1 MRLNSKIFKYFKER
15 EEQNKFIFVLKGGRR
30 SGKTFA
36 TCQKLLILCNN
47 TAGTIVNIA
56 SMTAEQGRL
65 GAYADFCTIIKSE
78 DYFYRVC
85 TVFSSPREI
94 RFKNG
99 SKIFFNSYKNSET
112 AKGVACDY
120 LYINEANN
128 FTKQQYTDLV
138 ANVRKGVFLD
148 YNPNQKFWVE
158 DYVKEN
164 EILTT
169 TWKDNY
175 KNLTPLQLDY
185 FFNLKKLAEKEGAT
199 DLDIRNYK
207 IYYCGE
213 YYELRGD
220 VFNRYNIKV
229 VPAEPAQKKNIIIF
243 ADPSALRGGDYFAL
257 CLGCQD
263 EEGKVAILETH
274 SVNEGSPAD
283 IIDIINRWRIAYDV
297 KFIYIETNG
306 IIGVKFYEECQK
318 QNIPVSPYYSRENK
332 FERIIANYGK
342 IVNETYFVDR
352 PKLQGY
358 LSQVYDFGE
367 KCEHDDNIDAVNS
380 LVTCYNYL

>member
-1 MRLNSKIFKYFKER
+1 MKLNGKIFRYFQKR
-15 EEQNKFIFVLKGGRR
+15 EKANKFLFVLKGGRR
-30 SGKTFA
+30 SGKTYA

-65 GAYADFCTIIKSE
+65 GAYADFCAIIKAE
-78 DYFYRVC
+78 EYFYKIC
-85 TVFSSPREI
+85 SVFSSPREI
-94 RFKNG
+94 RFRNG

-148 YNPNQKFWVE
+148 YNPNFKFWVE
-158 DYVKEN
+158 DYCKEE

-175 KNLTPLQLDY
+175 KNLTPLQLQY
-185 FFNLKKLAEKEGAT
+185 FYDLRRLAEADGAS

-213 YYELRGD
+213 YYELRGEI
-220 VFNRYNIKV
+220 FNRYNIKTE
-229 VPAEPAQKKNIIIF
+229 AEEPEQKKNIIIF
-243 ADPSALRGGDYFAL
+243 ADPSALRGGDFFAL
-257 CLGCQD
+257 CLGCKD
-263 EEGKVAILETH
+263 ENGKIAILETY
-274 SVNEGSPAD
+274 SVNTGTEEE
-283 IIDIINRWRIAYDV
+283 IIEVINKWRLTYDV
-297 KFIYIETNG
+297 QFIYIETNG
-306 IIGVKFYEECQK
+306 IIGVTFYEKCQK
-318 QNIPVSPYYSRENK
+318 LKVPVTPYYSRENK

-342 IVNETYFVDR
+342 ITNNVYFVDR
-352 PKLQGY
+352 PKLQGF
-358 LSQVYDFGE
+358 LAQVYDFSE
-367 KCEHDDNIDAVNS
+367 KCDHDDNIDAINS
-380 LVTCYNYL
+380 LVTCYNFL

>member
-1 MRLNSKIFKYFKER
+1 MKLNGKIFKYFAER
-15 EEQNKFIFVLKGGRR
+15 EKNNKFIFVLKGGRR

-47 TAGTIVNIA
+47 TAGTLVNIA

-65 GAYADFCTIIKSE
+65 GAYADFNTIIKNE
-78 DYFYRVC
+78 EYFTKIC
-85 TVFSSPREI
+85 TLYSSPREI
-94 RFKNG
+94 RFRNG
-99 SKIFFNSYKNSET
+99 SKIFFNSYQNSET

-148 YNPNQKFWVE
+148 YNPNHKFWIE
-158 DYVKEN
+158 DYVKED

-175 KNLTPLQLDY
+175 KNLTPLQLEY
-185 FFNLKKLAEKEGAT
+185 FFNLKKLAEKDGAT

-213 YYELRGD
+213 YYELRGEI
-220 VFNRYNIKV
+220 FNRYNLKITQE
-229 VPAEPAQKKNIIIF
+229 EPVYKKNIIIF

-257 CLGCQD
+257 CLGCQGD
-263 EEGKVAILETH
+263 DGKIYILRTH
-274 SVNEGSPAD
+274 STNVGSKEE
-283 IIDIINRWRIAYDV
+283 IIEIINKWRLTYDV

-306 IIGVKFYEECQK
+306 IIGQTFYEDCQK
-318 QNIPVSPYYSRENK
+318 EKIPITPYCSRLNK

-342 IVNETYFVDR
+342 ITNEVVFVDR
-352 PKLQGY
+352 PGLQGY
-358 LSQVYDFGE
+358 LSQIYDFGE

-380 LVTCYNYL
+380 LVTCYNYF

>member
-78 DYFYRVC
+78 DYFYRIC

-148 YNPNQKFWVE
+148 YNPNQKFWIE
-158 DYVKEN
+158 DYVKED

-185 FFNLKKLAEKEGAT
+185 FFNLKKLAEKEGAS

-332 FERIIANYGK
+332 FERIIANYGN
-342 IVNETYFVDR
+342 IVNKTYFVDR

-367 KCEHDDNIDAVNS
+367 NCEHDDNIDAVNS

>member
-15 EEQNKFIFVLKGGRR
+15 EEHNKFIFVLKGGRR

-148 YNPNQKFWVE
+148 YNPNKKFWVE
-158 DYVKEN
+158 DYVKED

-220 VFNRYNIKV
+220 VFSRYNIKV
-229 VPAEPAQKKNIIIF
+229 VPVEPAHKKNIIIF

-274 SVNEGSPAD
+274 SVNEGSSAD

-318 QNIPVSPYYSRENK
+318 LNIPVSPYYSRENK

>member
-1 MRLNSKIFKYFKER
+1 
-15 EEQNKFIFVLKGGRR
+15 
-30 SGKTFA
+30 
-36 TCQKLLILCNN
+36 
-47 TAGTIVNIA
+47 
-56 SMTAEQGRL
+56 MTAEQGRL
-65 GAYADFCTIIKSE
+65 GAYADFSTIIKSE
-78 DYFYRVC
+78 EYFFKVC

-158 DYVKEN
+158 DYVTED

-213 YYELRGD
+213 YYELRGEI
-220 VFNRYNIKV
+220 FNRYNLKITQK
-229 VPAEPAQKKNIIIF
+229 EPSNKKNIIIF

-257 CLGCQD
+257 CLGCQGED
-263 EEGKVAILETH
+263 GKIYILETH
-274 SVNEGSPAD
+274 STNVGSKEE
-283 IIDIINRWRIAYDV
+283 IIEVINKWRLRYDV

-306 IIGVKFYEECQK
+306 IIGQTFYEDCQK
-318 QNIPVSPYYSRENK
+318 VKMPITPYCSRQNK
-332 FERIIANYGK
+332 FERIVANYGK
-342 IVNETYFVDR
+342 ITNEVVFVDH
-352 PKLQGY
+352 PGLQGY
-358 LSQVYDFGE
+358 LSQIFDFGE

-380 LVTCYNYL
+380 LVTCYNYF